1 MMSLL
6 QSFTLLTMA
15 IFISSC
21 SGNPQGAG
29 YWFHIIFILLPL
41 VLIGVILFKRIES
54 LHDSVFT
61 IEGQI
66 RRTSSKLDD
75 IEEKV
80 KPSKVEKEK

>member
-1 MMSLL
+1 MSFLL
-6 QSFTLLTMA
+6 HAFTLLTIA
-15 IFISSC
+15 SFISGC